1 MNIVEV
7 VGKIFQESVIR
18 KGTKCISKKILKV
31 KYSKKVFI
39 NLVI

>member
-7 VGKIFQESVIR
+7 VGKIFQESFISI
-18 KGTKCISKKILKV
+18 GTKCITKEILKV